1 MVSNKGFAL
10 ERITVSIEN
19 SQIYRGTEIVADLR
33 NVSETLFHPF
43 QSVGFW
49 DEKSGEHLCGDLLK
63 RVSCTHSPNSIGLS
77 KYRKFLE
84 DRHDAILEIVF
95 PHASMSIFLA

>member
-1 MVSNKGFAL
+1 MGSAL
-10 ERITVSIEN
+10 ERIIVSIEN

-43 QSVGFW
+43 RSVGFW

-63 RVSCTHSPNSIGLS
+63 GESCAHDFNLIGLNE
-77 KYRKFLE
+77 YRMFLE
-84 DRHDAILEIVF
+84 NRHDAILEVFF
-95 PHASMSIFLA
+95 PHAGMAIFLA